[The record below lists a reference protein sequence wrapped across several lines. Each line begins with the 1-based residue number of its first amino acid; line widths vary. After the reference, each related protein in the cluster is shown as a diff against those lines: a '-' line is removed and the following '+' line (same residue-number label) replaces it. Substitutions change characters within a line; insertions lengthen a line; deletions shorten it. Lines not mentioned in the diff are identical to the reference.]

1 MGSMIASCEC
11 YLCMCIICIGQT
23 HANACHPNVNIIEF
37 RTLWFLYIGPLTSRQ
52 IFRFSEEGLVN
63 ARFDYS
69 YNNFRVTSMQ
79 AVINETPLP
88 IDLYRYVDVSGR
100 VEQFGKF
107 SVIFYDLNQVGWV
120 LTLKKSSCLNCNASS
135 SLAFNRCGFDVV
147 PGAVINLV
155 SSHNRE
161 SDKSPIQSLFST
173 KQQTDKVSNWKNF
186 KQ

>member
-1 MGSMIASCEC
+1 MKALWL
-11 YLCMCIICIGQT
+11 LC
-23 HANACHPNVNIIEF
+23 
-37 RTLWFLYIGPLTSRQ
+37 LGPLTSRQ

-107 SVIFYDLNQVGWV
+107 SVIFYDLNQVSTILASKITKLHSKLILV
-120 LTLKKSSCLNCNASS
+120 TQCLADGK
-135 SLAFNRCGFDVV
+135 LATAYSTNR
-147 PGAVINLV
+147 
-155 SSHNRE
+155 
-161 SDKSPIQSLFST
+161 ST
-173 KQQTDKVSNWKNF
+173 
-186 KQ
+186 

>member
-1 MGSMIASCEC
+1 MTNCEGRVC
-11 YLCMCIICIGQT
+11 MCSMCIIHACANMCIS
-23 HANACHPNVNIIEF
+23 NIDVWISHINL
-37 RTLWFLYIGPLTSRQ
+37 LWLLHLGPLTSRQ

-107 SVIFYDLNQVGWV
+107 SVIFYDLNQVILTKIWIKSTKNYYLDLFLRSKCSRVYQLIV
-120 LTLKKSSCLNCNASS
+120 LVHTVFST
-135 SLAFNRCGFDVV
+135 NR
-147 PGAVINLV
+147 P
-155 SSHNRE
+155 
-161 SDKSPIQSLFST
+161 LFSLENS
-173 KQQTDKVSNWKNF
+173 D
-186 KQ
+186 

>member
-1 MGSMIASCEC
+1 MLSDGLIALLS
-11 YLCMCIICIGQT
+11 LCT
-23 HANACHPNVNIIEF
+23 
-37 RTLWFLYIGPLTSRQ
+37 GPLTSRQ

-107 SVIFYDLNQVGWV
+107 SVIFYDLNQVSGRGNGGV
-120 LTLKKSSCLNCNASS
+120 RRQEGAALK
-135 SLAFNRCGFDVV
+135 
-147 PGAVINLV
+147 P
-155 SSHNRE
+155 
-161 SDKSPIQSLFST
+161 
-173 KQQTDKVSNWKNF
+173 
-186 KQ
+186 

>member
-1 MGSMIASCEC
+1 MPT
-11 YLCMCIICIGQT
+11 CIMQISIT
-23 HANACHPNVNIIEF
+23 FNFSPSDF
-37 RTLWFLYIGPLTSRQ
+37 STYIGPLTSRQ

-107 SVIFYDLNQVGWV
+107 SVIFYDLNQVGQA
-120 LTLKKSSCLNCNASS
+120 LTQYRTAGTVMPLS
-135 SLAFNRCGFDVV
+135 V
-147 PGAVINLV
+147 
-155 SSHNRE
+155 
-161 SDKSPIQSLFST
+161 
-173 KQQTDKVSNWKNF
+173 
-186 KQ
+186 

>member
-1 MGSMIASCEC
+1 MGGATANRKCRVC
-11 YLCMCIICIGQT
+11 ACALCVQST
-23 HANACHPNVNIIEF
+23 YTNVPNPILNIVGF
-37 RTLWFLYIGPLTSRQ
+37 LNLWFPRIGPLTSRQ

-107 SVIFYDLNQVGWV
+107 SVIFYDLNQVGKV
-120 LTLKKSSCLNCNASS
+120 FILKNVELPE
-135 SLAFNRCGFDVV
+135 LYLGM
-147 PGAVINLV
+147 
-155 SSHNRE
+155 
-161 SDKSPIQSLFST
+161 
-173 KQQTDKVSNWKNF
+173 
-186 KQ
+186 

>member
-1 MGSMIASCEC
+1 MTSCWSASQGGLTVINGCA
-11 YLCMCIICIGQT
+11 L
-23 HANACHPNVNIIEF
+23 A
-37 RTLWFLYIGPLTSRQ
+37 IGPLTSRQ

-107 SVIFYDLNQVGWV
+107 SVIFYDLNQVSHVSW
-120 LTLKKSSCLNCNASS
+120 S
-135 SLAFNRCGFDVV
+135 VV
-147 PGAVINLV
+147 GL
-155 SSHNRE
+155 
-161 SDKSPIQSLFST
+161 
-173 KQQTDKVSNWKNF
+173 
-186 KQ
+186 

>member
-1 MGSMIASCEC
+1 
-11 YLCMCIICIGQT
+11 MCVC
-23 HANACHPNVNIIEF
+23 V
-37 RTLWFLYIGPLTSRQ
+37 WIGPLTSRQ

-107 SVIFYDLNQVGWV
+107 SVINYDLNQVRGREGC
-120 LTLKKSSCLNCNASS
+120 T
-135 SLAFNRCGFDVV
+135 GDVCV
-147 PGAVINLV
+147 QCVV
-155 SSHNRE
+155 C
-161 SDKSPIQSLFST
+161 
-173 KQQTDKVSNWKNF
+173 
-186 KQ
+186 

>member
-1 MGSMIASCEC
+1 MWVEQRIDGVCWKIEVAPCNRSDLS
-11 YLCMCIICIGQT
+11 
-23 HANACHPNVNIIEF
+23 HA
-37 RTLWFLYIGPLTSRQ
+37 GPLTSRQ

-107 SVIFYDLNQVGWV
+107 SVIFYDLNQVRLILWV
-120 LTLKKSSCLNCNASS
+120 
-135 SLAFNRCGFDVV
+135 F
-147 PGAVINLV
+147 
-155 SSHNRE
+155 
-161 SDKSPIQSLFST
+161 LFSSAR
-173 KQQTDKVSNWKNF
+173 DNSV
-186 KQ
+186 

>member
-1 MGSMIASCEC
+1 MQTI
-11 YLCMCIICIGQT
+11 MCKET
-23 HANACHPNVNIIEF
+23 VSVNFSNETNLF
-37 RTLWFLYIGPLTSRQ
+37 QGPLTSRQ

-107 SVIFYDLNQVGWV
+107 SVIFYDLNQVNGTIANIV
-120 LTLKKSSCLNCNASS
+120 
-135 SLAFNRCGFDVV
+135 
-147 PGAVINLV
+147 
-155 SSHNRE
+155 
-161 SDKSPIQSLFST
+161 
-173 KQQTDKVSNWKNF
+173 
-186 KQ
+186 

>member
-1 MGSMIASCEC
+1 MLLTGNPCV
-11 YLCMCIICIGQT
+11 LG
-23 HANACHPNVNIIEF
+23 P
-37 RTLWFLYIGPLTSRQ
+37 GPLTSRQ

-107 SVIFYDLNQVGWV
+107 SVIFYDLNQVGHMIG
-120 LTLKKSSCLNCNASS
+120 S
-135 SLAFNRCGFDVV
+135 VV
-147 PGAVINLV
+147 G
-155 SSHNRE
+155 
-161 SDKSPIQSLFST
+161 
-173 KQQTDKVSNWKNF
+173 W
-186 KQ
+186 

>member
-1 MGSMIASCEC
+1 MKTHFAS
-11 YLCMCIICIGQT
+11 LC
-23 HANACHPNVNIIEF
+23 P
-37 RTLWFLYIGPLTSRQ
+37 GPLTSRQ

-107 SVIFYDLNQVGWV
+107 SVIFYDLNQVRTPYEGV
-120 LTLKKSSCLNCNASS
+120 HPKLN
-135 SLAFNRCGFDVV
+135 
-147 PGAVINLV
+147 
-155 SSHNRE
+155 
-161 SDKSPIQSLFST
+161 
-173 KQQTDKVSNWKNF
+173 SNS
-186 KQ
+186 

>member
-1 MGSMIASCEC
+1 MKTHFASVC
-11 YLCMCIICIGQT
+11 
-23 HANACHPNVNIIEF
+23 P
-37 RTLWFLYIGPLTSRQ
+37 GPLTSRQ

-107 SVIFYDLNQVGWV
+107 SVIFYDLNQVRGLPSRTV
-120 LTLKKSSCLNCNASS
+120 EAYCGKNTSINVIQ
-135 SLAFNRCGFDVV
+135 AFG
-147 PGAVINLV
+147 
-155 SSHNRE
+155 
-161 SDKSPIQSLFST
+161 
-173 KQQTDKVSNWKNF
+173 
-186 KQ
+186 

>member
-1 MGSMIASCEC
+1 MRGVC
-11 YLCMCIICIGQT
+11 T
-23 HANACHPNVNIIEF
+23 HAFVLCVRVCIVDSHVNVGHLKLNIGD
-37 RTLWFLYIGPLTSRQ
+37 FLTRNLSVGPLTSRQ

-107 SVIFYDLNQVGWV
+107 SVIFYDLNQVGRI
-120 LTLKKSSCLNCNASS
+120 LSM
-135 SLAFNRCGFDVV
+135 
-147 PGAVINLV
+147 
-155 SSHNRE
+155 
-161 SDKSPIQSLFST
+161 T
-173 KQQTDKVSNWKNF
+173 KH
-186 KQ
+186 

>member
-1 MGSMIASCEC
+1 MDLKHLHTSHEQP
-11 YLCMCIICIGQT
+11 LCSG
-23 HANACHPNVNIIEF
+23 P
-37 RTLWFLYIGPLTSRQ
+37 GPLTSRQ

-107 SVIFYDLNQVGWV
+107 SVIFYDLNQVGH
-120 LTLKKSSCLNCNASS
+120 
-135 SLAFNRCGFDVV
+135 
-147 PGAVINLV
+147 VIGWLMV
-155 SSHNRE
+155 R
-161 SDKSPIQSLFST
+161 L
-173 KQQTDKVSNWKNF
+173 
-186 KQ
+186 

>member
-1 MGSMIASCEC
+1 MCVIRKLKCLWISHMETLASFS
-11 YLCMCIICIGQT
+11 Q
-23 HANACHPNVNIIEF
+23 
-37 RTLWFLYIGPLTSRQ
+37 GPLTSRQ

-107 SVIFYDLNQVGWV
+107 SVIFYDLNQV
-120 LTLKKSSCLNCNASS
+120 SSILPSKTY
-135 SLAFNRCGFDVV
+135 
-147 PGAVINLV
+147 
-155 SSHNRE
+155 HT
-161 SDKSPIQSLFST
+161 PIGML
-173 KQQTDKVSNWKNF
+173 
-186 KQ
+186 

>member
-1 MGSMIASCEC
+1 M
-11 YLCMCIICIGQT
+11 LCDQAHGILSFLSS
-23 HANACHPNVNIIEF
+23 ANVF
-37 RTLWFLYIGPLTSRQ
+37 FFFFLFKGPLTSRQ

-107 SVIFYDLNQVGWV
+107 SVIFYDLNQV
-120 LTLKKSSCLNCNASS
+120 
-135 SLAFNRCGFDVV
+135 
-147 PGAVINLV
+147 
-155 SSHNRE
+155 
-161 SDKSPIQSLFST
+161 
-173 KQQTDKVSNWKNF
+173 
-186 KQ
+186 

>member
-1 MGSMIASCEC
+1 MKALWL
-11 YLCMCIICIGQT
+11 LC
-23 HANACHPNVNIIEF
+23 
-37 RTLWFLYIGPLTSRQ
+37 LGPLTSRQ

-107 SVIFYDLNQVGWV
+107 SVIFYDLNQVSKITKLHSKLILV
-120 LTLKKSSCLNCNASS
+120 TQCLANGK
-135 SLAFNRCGFDVV
+135 LATAYSTNR
-147 PGAVINLV
+147 
-155 SSHNRE
+155 
-161 SDKSPIQSLFST
+161 ST
-173 KQQTDKVSNWKNF
+173 
-186 KQ
+186 

>member
-1 MGSMIASCEC
+1 MKM
-11 YLCMCIICIGQT
+11 
-23 HANACHPNVNIIEF
+23 
-37 RTLWFLYIGPLTSRQ
+37 LWFLCLGPLTSRQ

-107 SVIFYDLNQVGWV
+107 SVIFYDLNQVDGI
-120 LTLKKSSCLNCNASS
+120 
-135 SLAFNRCGFDVV
+135 LAHK
-147 PGAVINLV
+147 I
-155 SSHNRE
+155 
-161 SDKSPIQSLFST
+161 
-173 KQQTDKVSNWKNF
+173 
-186 KQ
+186 